1 MTILRK
7 INSKS
12 FLIYRLI
19 IYVFIFFFIFSIDS
33 CSMNTSMEQKQPEF
47 EYNNSLQFITALESC
62 IKWQEKDRTKWQ
74 LVPHEIIIAQAII
87 ESDYGTSRFAIE
99 GNNLFGIRTYDLN
112 MPHIKPYN
120 NEESKFGLKV
130 YNTMCDSVD
139 DYLKVLNNSFA
150 FEDFREL
157 RYKMIKQ
164 GNINVFKLVDTLHRY
179 ASNPNYTTLIK
190 EKIKSLK
197 EEIYGKKELDELNES
212 YNQSLQN
219 KKERDE
225 KK

>member
-1 MTILRK
+1 MSILKK
-7 INSKS
+7 INLKS
-12 FLIYRLI
+12 FLNCKLWLFILI
-19 IYVFIFFFIFSIDS
+19 FILIQTSLSQD
-33 CSMNTSMEQKQPEF
+33 MNTIKPKQPEF
-47 EYNNSLQFITALESC
+47 EYNNSLQFITSLESC

-74 LVPHEIIIAQAII
+74 YVPHEIIIAQAII

-112 MPHIKPYN
+112 IPHIKPYN
-120 NEESKFGLKV
+120 NEESEFGLKV

-157 RYKMIKQ
+157 RFKMIKE
-164 GNINVFKLVDTLHRY
+164 GNIDVFKLADTLHRY

-190 EKIKSLK
+190 KKIKSLR
-197 EEIYGKKELDELNES
+197 NERIS
-212 YNQSLQN
+212 TTN
-219 KKERDE
+219 
-225 KK
+225 